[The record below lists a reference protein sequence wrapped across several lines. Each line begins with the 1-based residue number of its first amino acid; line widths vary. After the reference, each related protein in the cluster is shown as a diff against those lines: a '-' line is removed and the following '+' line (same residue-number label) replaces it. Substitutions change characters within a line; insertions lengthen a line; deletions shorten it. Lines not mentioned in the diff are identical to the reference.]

1 MYNKPTHA
9 GKKPKKTLLAL
20 ETLLRSALYGRSL
33 IVRWMPPLK
42 NCPNRAAGSWRLVGA
57 YAAPLVGPPG
67 GDGLAATR
75 LTRAGRGG
83 WAGRARH
90 AGRQVLGAM
99 RRARLVP
106 SILRPARAV
115 VWLVLRAQGVGVRP
129 AGRMRQP
136 RVHRFRLLRAGLR
149 RGPNPNPN
157 PNQAAAQAYQAPA
170 PTLTRTWSQP

>member
-20 ETLLRSALYGRSL
+20 EALLRSALYRTVGNRPLDASPKKT
-33 IVRWMPPLK
+33 VRIGQP
-42 NCPNRAAGSWRLVGA
+42 GVRLVVP
-57 YAAPLVGPPG
+57 YAAPLAGAPG

-75 LTRAGRGG
+75 RTRAGRGG
-83 WAGRARH
+83 WASRARH

-136 RVHRFRLLRAGLR
+136 RVHWFRLLRAGLR

-157 PNQAAAQAYQAPA
+157 PTQDAAL
-170 PTLTRTWSQP
+170 TLTSPRP

>member
-1 MYNKPTHA
+1 MWRMPLFL
-9 GKKPKKTLLAL
+9 PLFLLVFWNHQRHSAFCL
-20 ETLLRSALYGRSL
+20 DFLRASQILRSS
-33 IVRWMPPLK
+33 
-42 NCPNRAAGSWRLVGA
+42 AGASPRNKLSEQGSRLRRLVVPY
-57 YAAPLVGPPG
+57 YAAPLAGPPG

-75 LTRAGRGG
+75 RTRAGRGG

-157 PNQAAAQAYQAPA
+157 PNQAAAQA
-170 PTLTRTWSQP
+170 